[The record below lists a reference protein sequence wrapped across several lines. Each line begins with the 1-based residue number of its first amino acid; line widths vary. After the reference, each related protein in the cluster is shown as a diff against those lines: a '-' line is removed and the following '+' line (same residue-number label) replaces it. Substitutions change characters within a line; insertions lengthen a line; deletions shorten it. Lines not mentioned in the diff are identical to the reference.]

1 MKPFDYLNAINH
13 TKENIIEDSDNSELA
28 EKLYPPYLVN
38 RGLSYYTDTILFANE
53 MNIRHQCDNK
63 LQFDFY
69 LNSIRKRK
77 RFSKWFKKEQD
88 ENLDIIMSHYGY
100 SYEKAKQVISLFT
113 DQQLQ
118 EMRDMRFEG
127 GINGS

>member
-13 TKENIIEDSDNSELA
+13 TKENIIEDSDNPELA

-100 SYEKAKQVISLFT
+100 SYEKAKQVLSLFT
-113 DQQLQ
+113 EEKLQQL
-118 EMRDMRFEG
+118 RDMRFEG
-127 GINGS
+127 GMNGG

>member
-1 MKPFDYLNAINH
+1 MKPFNYLNSINYD
-13 TKENIIEDSDNSELA
+13 KKNIIRDSDNCELA

-38 RGLSYYTDTILFANE
+38 RGLSYFTDTILFANE
-53 MNIRHQCDNK
+53 MNFHHQIDNK
-63 LQFDFY
+63 LQFEFF

-113 DQQLQ
+113 NQQLKQ
-118 EMRDMRFEG
+118 MRDMKFEG
-127 GINGS
+127 GVNGR